1 MQKPAATQVSTGNRL
16 FTLIG
21 GWLSLLLLAYGRL
34 LVHPNLRTA
43 CPENDT
49 WNLPIRWS
57 VLSSLRE
64 GHLPL
69 WNPLS
74 AFGIPWLATWQ
85 TESFYPGTLLFSWL
99 GLSAWNFSGLVHL
112 LLFSSGV
119 FLFLRNNGVRSF
131 GAFFGASI
139 ALLNGCAY
147 NHLGSNSSMDTMAW
161 IPWLFLAVKQSL
173 EKRPCARFRFTLF
186 FALQVFAGYPQII
199 FYTLIGCLAYA
210 LFLKGPRSTLGLVL
224 PLAAG
229 LLLSAAQWIP
239 SVEYFFLDAVRLPA
253 VHDDPH
259 FYLPLENLK
268 TFLNFD
274 ALARDGKPDYVA
286 SPTFFYFNFYSGIIP
301 LLLIF
306 FGLFRYRRLKS
317 DSRFFLLGFFAFIL
331 WSLGSFLTPLGFIHI
346 PFPGF
351 LEPAKSWVLIN
362 VFELF
367 SLGLLVEDLFPH
379 PGKWKWIVLW
389 VCLLNLLY
397 PIWEHPLEANLI
409 PPDEPLASTAREIK
423 GQLGSGRVL
432 VLPNPEE
439 HQALYTPMPDPEHK
453 PLFKHF
459 IPNSNLFVSLP
470 LATFYGS
477 TQPSWGALDAGFY
490 FQYLFPE
497 RNGTLMDLLGIDLI
511 YLPQD
516 NLPPP
521 FIKIHTDGK
530 WTLWKNPA
538 SVGSHFFF
546 EGTPQSADR
555 KSIFMAFA
563 GGRVHPLQ
571 NLFIDMPPVSRAP
584 QAVEPPLGSA
594 AIPVASGQKDG
605 FLVVTQN
612 AMPGWRAWVDG
623 KPAGICL
630 ADGLFQGVAIKA
642 GDKEVRLSYEPASF
656 RIGLFLSLVSLGVLG
671 VYAALLRKLNFTA
684 QARSSRGK
692 TKDKMVRGF

>member
-1 MQKPAATQVSTGNRL
+1 MQKLGTAPVSSPKRIVTL
-16 FTLIG
+16 FA
-21 GWLSLLLLAYGRL
+21 GWASLFLLAYGRL
-34 LVHPNLRTA
+34 LLHPNLHTA

-99 GLSAWNFSGLVHL
+99 GLSAWNFSGLLHL
-112 LLFSSGV
+112 LIFSLGV
-119 FLFLRNNGVRSF
+119 FSFLRNNGVRPF
-131 GAFFGASI
+131 GAFSAASI

-173 EKRPCARFRFTLF
+173 EKRPWAGFRFTLF
-186 FALQVFAGYPQII
+186 LALQIFAGYPQII
-199 FYTLIGCLAYA
+199 FYTLMGCLAYA
-210 LFLKGPRSTLGLVL
+210 LFLKGPRSALDLAL

-239 SVEYFFLDAVRLPA
+239 SVEYFFLNAVRLPA
-253 VHDDPH
+253 VHDNPH

-268 TFLNFD
+268 TFFNFN
-274 ALARDGKPDYVA
+274 ALARDGKPDDVA
-286 SPTFFYFNFYSGIIP
+286 SPTFFYFNFYSGLIP
-301 LLLIF
+301 LCALF
-306 FGLFRYRRLKS
+306 WALFRYHRLKPA
-317 DSRFFLLGFFAFIL
+317 SRFFLLGFFALIL
-331 WSLGSFLTPLGFIHI
+331 WSLGCLLMPLDFIHI
-346 PFPGF
+346 PFPGS

-362 VFELF
+362 VFEVF
-367 SLGLLVEDLFPH
+367 SLGLLTEDLFSQS
-379 PGKWKWIVLW
+379 GKWKWMVLV
-389 VCLLNLLY
+389 VCLVNLLY
-397 PIWEHPLEANLI
+397 PIWTHPLEANLV
-409 PPDEPLASTAREIK
+409 PPSEPLESKAREIRNH
-423 GQLGSGRVL
+423 LGSGRVL
-432 VLPNPEE
+432 VLPDLEE
-439 HQALYTPMPDPEHK
+439 HQALYTPMPDPGLN

-459 IPNSNLFVSLP
+459 IPDSNLFVSIP

-490 FQYLFPE
+490 FQYVFPE
-497 RNGTLMDLLGIDLI
+497 KNGNLMDLLGIDLV
-511 YLPQD
+511 YLPLD
-516 NLPPP
+516 NLPSP
-521 FIKIHTDGK
+521 FIKIQTDGK

-546 EGTPQSADR
+546 EGAPLSADR
-555 KSIFMAFA
+555 KSIFTAFA
-563 GGRVHPLQ
+563 SGRANPLQ
-571 NLFIDMPPVSRAP
+571 TLFLDTLPVSQSPLA
-584 QAVEPPLGSA
+584 QEPPMGIA
-594 AIPVASGQKDG
+594 AIPVPPGKKDG

-612 AMPGWRAWVDG
+612 ALPGWRAWVDG
-623 KPAGICL
+623 KPAGIYL

-642 GDKEVRLSYEPASF
+642 GDKEVWLSYEPASF

-671 VYAALLRKLNFTA
+671 VYAALLRKTNFTA
-684 QARSSRGK
+684 EARSSRGK
-692 TKDKMVRGF
+692 EKRKNS